1 MKYHLMRESAV
12 APVIPSDAISPAG
25 TPELASLAAGPAYVG
40 SLNTSQLNRTIAD
53 RERTLA
59 RPTIEWGPVLIL
71 SALLILLYHSIAV
84 KLVTDW
90 GELPDFSH
98 GFLIPFFAA
107 FVIWEKRYEI
117 RTTPIVPS
125 WAGISLVALGLFE
138 LMVGLFGADLFL
150 QRTSFILLV
159 AGLIWTLL
167 GKAMLGR
174 MKFVLFVLL
183 LAIPLPTILFNQI
196 TFPLQIFASTLS
208 SDLLQWVGV
217 PVLREGNVIQLPAM
231 PLEVA
236 EACSGIRSLL
246 SLFTIAV
253 IYGYFFERATWRR
266 VVLALS
272 AVPIAIAAN
281 VARIF
286 GTGLCVQY
294 WNPDKAMGFFH
305 EFQGWLMFLVSLS
318 CLYLVHLAMRLV
330 AGEERHPA

>member
-1 MKYHLMRESAV
+1 
-12 APVIPSDAISPAG
+12 
-25 TPELASLAAGPAYVG
+25 
-40 SLNTSQLNRTIAD
+40 
-53 RERTLA
+53 
-59 RPTIEWGPVLIL
+59 
-71 SALLILLYHSIAV
+71 
-84 KLVTDW
+84 
-90 GELPDFSH
+90 
-98 GFLIPFFAA
+98 
-107 FVIWEKRYEI
+107 
-117 RTTPIVPS
+117 
-125 WAGISLVALGLFE
+125 
-138 LMVGLFGADLFL
+138 
-150 QRTSFILLV
+150 
-159 AGLIWTLL
+159 
-167 GKAMLGR
+167 

-281 VARIF
+281 VVRIF